1 MRESIIL
8 GIDPGVSGAYAF
20 YWPDRD
26 MIAAEDAPVVD
37 GNIDAA
43 NMAAAIDV
51 MHPSVVIIERVGAMP
66 KQGVS
71 STFKFGVA
79 YGVVQGIVAAHQ
91 IPTHFVT
98 PTVWKKHFN
107 LSPDKEQSRARAVH
121 LWPQQADLFKRKK
134 DHGRAEAALLA
145 RYYAEKFI
153 RAVNLKSR
161 LTTS

>member
-1 MRESIIL
+1 MPEQIVL
-8 GIDPGVSGAYAF
+8 GIDPGISGAYAF
-20 YWPDRD
+20 YWPNRD
-26 MIAAEDAPVVD
+26 MVAVEDAPIID

-43 NMAAAIDV
+43 NMASAIDI
-51 MHPSVVIIERVGAMP
+51 MHPSVAIIERVSAMP

-91 IPTHFVT
+91 IPIHFVT
-98 PTVWKKHFN
+98 PTTWKKHFN
-107 LSPDKEQSRARAVH
+107 LSPDKEQSRARAIH
-121 LWPQQADLFKRKK
+121 LWPRQAEMFKRKK

-153 RAVNLKSR
+153 RAVNLKAG
-161 LTTS
+161 LTAA